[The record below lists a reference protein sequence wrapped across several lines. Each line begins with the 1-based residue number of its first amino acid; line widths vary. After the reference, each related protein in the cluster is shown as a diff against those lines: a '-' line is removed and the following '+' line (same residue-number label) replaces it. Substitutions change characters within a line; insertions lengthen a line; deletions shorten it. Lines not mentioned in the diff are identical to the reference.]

1 MALNISS
8 VTSLPK
14 YSFNEAKSLFD
25 GGFGINEIIPNM
37 NPKYIGNMVAYGLE
51 NAKNPD
57 AYWLS
62 LSPELREANY
72 KLYENYKTNQASQM
86 FANAEQK
93 GIISPT
99 TPNKSND
106 DKWLDLATQAQNDY
120 RGMEIANGVFDG
132 ISSLTN
138 MGLGI
143 WNAVEQSQNN
153 AKLRDVYDKQ
163 MALAQEQIDA
173 SKELREQRQK
183 EIARLKRVRSNTNQ
197 RFNSSAIVS
206 RSY

>member
-25 GGFGINEIIPNM
+25 GGFGINEIISNM
-37 NPKYIGNMVAYGLE
+37 NPKYVGNMVTYGLE

-62 LSPELREANY
+62 LSPELREVNY

-86 FANAEQK
+86 FADAE
-93 GIISPT
+93 
-99 TPNKSND
+99 
-106 DKWLDLATQAQNDY
+106 
-120 RGMEIANGVFDG
+120 ANGVVSSTASNNKLDLLGIYNKEADNRALARDRAYGLGIANSTFQG

-143 WNAVEQSQNN
+143 WNAYEQSQT
-153 AKLRDVYDKQ
+153 AKKQ
-163 MALAQEQIDA
+163 RELAQEQIDA
-173 SKELREQRQK
+173 SKELRKQRQD
-183 EIARLKRVRSNTNQ
+183 EIDRLKRVRSNTNQ

>member
-25 GGFGINEIIPNM
+25 GGFGINEITSNM
-37 NPKYIGNMVAYGLE
+37 NPKYVGNMVAYGLE

-106 DKWLDLATQAQNDY
+106 DKWLELATQAQNDY
-120 RGMEIANGVFDG
+120 RGMQIANGVFG
-132 ISSLTN
+132 GMSSLTN

-143 WNAVEQSQNN
+143 WNAYEQSQT
-153 AKLRDVYDKQ
+153 AKKQ
-163 MALAQEQIDA
+163 RELAQEQIDA
-173 SKELREQRQK
+173 SKELRKQRQD
-183 EIARLKRVRSNTNQ
+183 EINRLKRVRSHTNQ